1 LIEVFTPREL
11 LHEVLDALKE
21 AGIHTEEARLEW
33 VPKNSLDLDADV
45 AMKVMGLIE
54 DLEEL
59 EDTQMV
65 FSNLNITDDLMMS
78 FEAGS

>member
-1 LIEVFTPREL
+1 
-11 LHEVLDALKE
+11 
-21 AGIHTEEARLEW
+21 
-33 VPKNSLDLDADV
+33 
-45 AMKVMGLIE
+45 MKVMGLIE

-59 EDTQMV
+59 DDTQMV